1 LIALGLP
8 LRAPLFSDQLSSE
21 ISRIL
26 SVSGIAICVGCRFT
40 D

>member
-1 LIALGLP
+1 
-8 LRAPLFSDQLSSE
+8 LFSDQLSSE

-26 SVSGIAICVGCRFT
+26 SVSGIAICVGFRFT